1 MRTLRSRLILSHI
14 LPILIILPIMGIGLI
29 SLLRAQVLLST
40 LSSEMTQQAVLV
52 ASFAGNYN
60 EIWYDP
66 GRAEAFIAD
75 VSPSLMAQITL
86 MDSTGRILVSSNP
99 ADSGKIGQPANIPVA
114 STDLAHP
121 QMSIIYSRVHPDEIS
136 DVYVP
141 VVRPLQGIIGY
152 VRLSNPFASIDA
164 SFQSLR
170 QLIFLVMGAGLLA
183 GIILGLVLA
192 IQLERPLQKTVQA
205 VYGLANGQRTAPLPE
220 QGPLEVRTL
229 AKAFNTL
236 VGRLQ
241 TMEDGRRQLL
251 ANLVHELGRPIG
263 ALQSA
268 VQALLGGAD
277 QDSALRTELLQGM
290 GDELGRLKGLLND
303 LAHLHDQVLGTL
315 ELSLQP
321 VTLEEWLPRVL
332 APWREAAQEKKQSW
346 QMTIAPGLPNV
357 EVDPDRFA
365 QALGN
370 LASNAV
376 HYTPLG
382 GTIQVEVD
390 HIAGEVVFTISDSG
404 PGVAPEEKAKIFTA
418 FYRGKAAR
426 RFSDGMGLGLS
437 IARDV
442 VDAHGGELSVESIPG
457 QGSRFIIR
465 LPVE

>member
-1 MRTLRSRLILSHI
+1 
-14 LPILIILPIMGIGLI
+14 
-29 SLLRAQVLLST
+29 
-40 LSSEMTQQAVLV
+40 MTQQAVLV
-52 ASFAGNYN
+52 ASFASNYS

-66 GRAEAFIAD
+66 GRAQAFVAD

-99 ADSGKIGQPANIPVA
+99 IDSGKVGQLASIPAA
-114 STDLAHP
+114 SMNATHP
-121 QMSIIYSRVHPDEIS
+121 QMSITYSRARPGEIS

-141 VVRPLQGIIGY
+141 VVRPLIGIVGF
-152 VRLSNPFASIDA
+152 VRLSNPLASIDA

-170 QLIFLVMGAGLLA
+170 QLIYLVIGAGLLA

-205 VYGLANGQRTAPLPE
+205 VYGLANGQQAVPLLE
-220 QGPLEVRTL
+220 QGPQEVRTL
-229 AKAFNTL
+229 ARAFNTL
-236 VGRLQ
+236 VERLQ
-241 TMEDGRRQLL
+241 AMESGRRQLL

-277 QDSALRTELLQGM
+277 QDPTLRTELLQGM

-315 ELSLQP
+315 ELSLRP
-321 VTLEEWLPRVL
+321 VKLEEWLPRVL
-332 APWREAAQEKKQSW
+332 APWREAAQEKKQTW
-346 QMTIAPGLPNV
+346 QMTMSPGLPDVN
-357 EVDPDRFA
+357 VDPDRFA
-365 QALGN
+365 QAVGN
-370 LASNAV
+370 LVSNAV

-382 GTIQVEVD
+382 GSIQVDVEHQAECVL
-390 HIAGEVVFTISDSG
+390 FTISDTG
-404 PGVAPEEKAKIFTA
+404 PGVALEVKSRIFA
-418 FYRGKAAR
+418 PFYRGKAAR

-465 LPVE
+465 LPVG